1 MNLKLASTL
10 AGAAMIFSAGLATA
24 QTAGGLPSGASSV
37 KETFDDW
44 TVTCLS
50 GEGGKR
56 CAISQQ
62 QQDQQTRQ
70 MVLLAEFAPA
80 ADGTVNGTLVLP
92 FGLNL
97 DGGVKLT
104 VDDQE
109 KGTDARFQTC
119 MPVGC
124 VVPLTLNKDTV
135 AAIRKGNILKLGV
148 QAVAGN
154 PLNLQVS
161 LKGFSAALDRSAA
174 LLK

>member
-1 MNLKLASTL
+1 MNFKLASTL
-10 AGAAMIFSAGLATA
+10 AGAAMMISSGLAMA
-24 QTAGGLPSGASSV
+24 QTANGLPSGASSV

-50 GEGGKR
+50 AEAGKR
-56 CAISQQ
+56 CAVSQQ
-62 QQDQQTRQ
+62 QQDQKTRQ

-80 ADGTVNGTLVLP
+80 ADGAVNGTLVLP
-92 FGLNL
+92 FGLKL

-109 KGTDARFQTC
+109 KGTEARFQTC

-124 VVPLTLNKDTV
+124 VVPLVLSKDTV
-135 AAIRKGNILKLGV
+135 AGIRKGKVMKIGV

-154 PLNLQVS
+154 ELNLQVS